1 MDKEKS
7 TDINVDGSLR
17 ERLEMV
23 RKQQGFQTI
32 DQAMTFLV
40 RSRIRRN
47 GDQLFGRGRALHI
60 VKG

>member
-7 TDINVDGSLR
+7 TDINVDRSLR

-23 RKQQGFQTI
+23 RQQQGFETI

-40 RSRIRRN
+40 RRRIRCN
-47 GDQLFGRGRALHI
+47 GDQLFGRGRALHAI
-60 VKG
+60 K

>member
-7 TDINVDGSLR
+7 TVICVDEGLS
-17 ERLEMV
+17 ERLEAV
-23 RKQQGFQTI
+23 RQQQGFETI